1 MILSFRVKN
10 FRSIAEDAILSMRP
24 VRAYKEHLE
33 NVHRSGNIEILK
45 VAGIYGANASGKSN
59 LVKAFDAMRRILFGS
74 LQRSSVDDI
83 DVEPFELDPQKK
95 NEPSEFDM
103 EMLIGDYVY
112 RYGFSVTEKS
122 VVAEW
127 LFRSSGEQRAVS
139 KPLFVREGSAI
150 LEANKKVFRELKNL
164 DMATILPNALLLP
177 KLDQSNSDV
186 AKRIMR
192 WFKDVNVLSGSFSST
207 YNPYSA
213 RHINDVAFHDN
224 MMKLIRLA
232 DQSIL
237 NVAVNTREVRMDD
250 LPARVRRTIPD
261 DIKIRSIEEKSVMM
275 LRRNV
280 DGEHVFFDIVEKESE
295 GTMKIF
301 ELSGPL
307 TDILNRGRILVIDE
321 MEAKLHPLLTRRLVL
336 LFMSEQ
342 SNPNHAQLI
351 FVTHDAT
358 LLRSVGLRR
367 DQVWLCEKDKMG
379 RTDLYC
385 LAEIRSQ
392 SGARKEDNLEKK
404 YLEGR
409 FGAVP
414 YFAAEDEMTFPG
426 GNPNEFEAN

>member
-10 FRSIAEDAILSMRP
+10 YRSFAEDAILSMRP

-33 NVHRSGNIEILK
+33 NVHKSGNIETLK

-59 LVKAFDAMRRILFGS
+59 LVKAFAAMRNILFGS

-83 DVEPFELDPQKK
+83 DVEPFALDSAKL

-103 EMLIGDYVY
+103 EMLIGNYVY

-122 VVAEW
+122 VLAEW
-127 LFRSSGEQRAVS
+127 LFRSSGEPRAVS
-139 KPLFVREGSAI
+139 KPLFIREGPAI
-150 LEANKKVFRELKNL
+150 LEANKKVLRELKNL
-164 DMATILPNALLLP
+164 DMTTLLPNALLLP

-192 WFKDVNVLSGSFSST
+192 WFKDVNILSGSFSSN

-237 NVAVNTREVRMDD
+237 DVSVNIREVSIDD
-250 LPARVRRTIPD
+250 LPSRVRRTIPD
-261 DIKIRSIEEKSVMM
+261 DIKIRSIEEKTVLM

-280 DGEHVFFDIVEKESE
+280 DGENVFFDMDEKESE

-301 ELSGPL
+301 ML
-307 TDILNRGRILVIDE
+307 
-321 MEAKLHPLLTRRLVL
+321 
-336 LFMSEQ
+336 
-342 SNPNHAQLI
+342 
-351 FVTHDAT
+351 
-358 LLRSVGLRR
+358 
-367 DQVWLCEKDKMG
+367 
-379 RTDLYC
+379 
-385 LAEIRSQ
+385 
-392 SGARKEDNLEKK
+392 
-404 YLEGR
+404 
-409 FGAVP
+409 
-414 YFAAEDEMTFPG
+414 
-426 GNPNEFEAN
+426 